1 MKIVDESVV
10 DELKIL
16 PSKVLGKV
24 PNLAFTVAVD
34 DVRDVL
40 LNHLNLL
47 LLVLSLRSYLLN
59 LLDKFGFLVCH
70 LIDCDGLKVLISLSL
85 LLLLFEFLLL
95 IDLVHVITDCKLG
108 HVLRLIFTQCPF
120 TQL

>member
-40 LNHLNLL
+40 LNHLYLL
-47 LLVLSLRSYLLN
+47 LLVRM
-59 LLDKFGFLVCH
+59 
-70 LIDCDGLKVLISLSL
+70 IS
-85 LLLLFEFLLL
+85 
-95 IDLVHVITDCKLG
+95 
-108 HVLRLIFTQCPF
+108 Q
-120 TQL
+120 